1 MNKEVRR
8 KLDMAGRV
16 RDFSRLHM
24 SEDPSY
30 AAVLT
35 SFETHHARAEALA
48 TQQRAGHIT
57 SRAATAR
64 RMEIRRTL
72 HENLLPYL
80 VRVGQV
86 VAKTTPEVGQRF
98 EMPTARLNNAA
109 YRTAARAMF
118 DEATAARDRFIA
130 GGMTELFL
138 TDLGEVLD
146 QYDTAVEEAR
156 EARIGHIGARAELE
170 AVTEELMELV
180 ALLDGLNRY
189 RFRNNAELSAAWVS
203 ARNVIGGRQ
212 SRSPEPDVPVEE
224 SVKPAA

>member
-1 MNKEVRR
+1 MNAQVRR

-24 SEDPSY
+24 SQDPSY

-35 SFETHHARAEALA
+35 SLETRHGRAEALA
-48 TQQRAGHIT
+48 TQQRAGRLT

-64 RMEIRRTL
+64 RVEIRKIL
-72 HENLLPYL
+72 HEKLLPYL
-80 VRVGQV
+80 VRVGQA
-86 VAKTTPEVGQRF
+86 VARSTPEVGQRF
-98 EMPTARLNNAA
+98 QMPTMRLTNAA

-130 GGMTELFL
+130 SGMTELFL
-138 TDLGEVLD
+138 TDLGEALD
-146 QYDTAVEEAR
+146 QYDAAVEEAR
-156 EARIGHIGARAELE
+156 EARIGHVGARADLE

-189 RFRNNAELSAAWVS
+189 RFRNNAELSAAWAS
-203 ARNVIGGRQ
+203 ARNVIG
-212 SRSPEPDVPVEE
+212 RSQPRAPEPAGPAEE